1 MKMTGTKFSWR
12 AISRAWQ
19 QLLVIGI
26 SATAL
31 GACGPGLSSLGPFT
45 IGGTLTG
52 LTGTVVLQ
60 NNGGDNLSLTA
71 NGSFT
76 FVTKA
81 AKDASYLVTVLTQ
94 PTGQT
99 CTVSSG
105 AGSATDK
112 VTSVAVDC
120 VTRWVGTKQLGGVGA
135 ESFGQ
140 SVAVDTRGNVY
151 VAGDTSGWLDGNNL
165 AGSSDTFFTKY
176 NISGVKQ
183 YTQQMGVSGADTI
196 GRAVAT
202 DTSGNVYMAGYT
214 SGKVDL
220 DPKVGNVDFFVAK
233 YSSSGVKQYTR
244 QLGALGADT
253 VGLSVATDTSGNVY
267 VAGYTSG
274 NLGINLLAGNMDFFV
289 TKYDSNGVWQYTRQL
304 GVSGADTV
312 GYSVTTDSSG
322 NVYVAGYTMGG
333 LDGNTSMG
341 TVGFADFFVT
351 KYDSQGVKQ
360 STWQMGVAGADTTAR
375 SVTVDTSGNVYVA
388 GDTTGNLSG
397 LGLNGN
403 TDYFVTKYN
412 SSGVPQFT
420 WQMGV
425 AAATTVGR
433 SVVVDAGGNV
443 YVAGETTGTLY
454 NDTLTG
460 TKDFFLVKYNSS
472 GVIHFLH
479 QMGVAAQDTVGRSAA
494 LDASGN
500 VYVAGDTFGGL
511 DGNALTAGTGYFFV
525 TKYDTNGVKQ

>member
-1 MKMTGTKFSWR
+1 
-12 AISRAWQ
+12 
-19 QLLVIGI
+19 
-26 SATAL
+26 
-31 GACGPGLSSLGPFT
+31 
-45 IGGTLTG
+45 
-52 LTGTVVLQ
+52 
-60 NNGGDNLSLTA
+60 
-71 NGSFT
+71 
-76 FVTKA
+76 
-81 AKDASYLVTVLTQ
+81 
-94 PTGQT
+94 
-99 CTVSSG
+99 
-105 AGSATDK
+105 
-112 VTSVAVDC
+112 
-120 VTRWVGTKQLGGVGA
+120 
-135 ESFGQ
+135 
-140 SVAVDTRGNVY
+140 
-151 VAGDTSGWLDGNNL
+151 
-165 AGSSDTFFTKY
+165 
-176 NISGVKQ
+176 
-183 YTQQMGVSGADTI
+183 
-196 GRAVAT
+196 
-202 DTSGNVYMAGYT
+202 
-214 SGKVDL
+214 
-220 DPKVGNVDFFVAK
+220 VDFFVAK

-274 NLGINLLAGNMDFFV
+274 NLGINLLAGNTDFFLA
-289 TKYDSNGVWQYTRQL
+289 KYNSNGVWQYTRQL

-312 GYSVTTDSSG
+312 GYSVTTDSGG